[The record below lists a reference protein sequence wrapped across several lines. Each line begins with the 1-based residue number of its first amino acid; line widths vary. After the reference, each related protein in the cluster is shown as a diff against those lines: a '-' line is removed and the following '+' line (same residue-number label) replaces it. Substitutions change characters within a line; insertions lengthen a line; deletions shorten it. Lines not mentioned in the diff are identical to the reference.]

1 MEQERLEDM
10 LIDYIDGNLNEVDKQ
25 VIERELLKNTA
36 LFKRY
41 EELKEVM
48 HVMDRAPRFSPSDEL
63 RISFEQLLKE
73 EIRKEQRSTF
83 FLFQPVVYRAAAA
96 VALLVLVGSVGYFIR
111 ENQAQREEMAVLKQ
125 EMMHTRTLVLGQL
138 NDEQSAT
145 QRILGVKAAYQ
156 TAGAD
161 DAIVKALIATM
172 NTDNNTNVRLAA
184 VEALGKFQKEPQVR
198 TALIDALST
207 QTDPL
212 VQIALIQLMVQMK
225 ATEAVKPLQ
234 KIVDDEQ
241 SLPAV
246 KDEAHAGIFRLS

>member
-1 MEQERLEDM
+1 MEQERLENM

-111 ENQAQREEMAVLKQ
+111 ENQVQREEMAVLKE
-125 EMMHTRTLVLGQL
+125 EMMRTRALVLGQL

-234 KIVDDEQ
+234 KIIDDEQ